1 MAGYIALIAMKM
13 RCLVA
18 FRPSLYLS
26 AALGLLVATS
36 GVASAESLQDA
47 MAAAY
52 ANNPDLNAQRAGT
65 RAADENVPLALAQG
79 RPTITGQVSAS
90 LSASD
95 TRYKFRSY
103 TDWASTYTDTAAV
116 QSKITIIQPLY
127 AGGRIENGVNQAE
140 AAVKASREQLRSK
153 EQSILLDAASAYMQV
168 ILSGEVLDL
177 RKSNVAFLQ
186 EQVRAAND
194 RFSVGEGTRTDV
206 SQAEAAMAAATSSVS
221 VAQADLLTAQANYVK
236 VVGHAPKNLRDP
248 GPVAKLLPAKL
259 SVAVDASRT
268 EHPAIRAAIYNAD
281 TASYNVMIEEGTL
294 LPTLSLQG
302 SVGNTL
308 AGSSTNSS
316 NDPNRARTLDASVAA
331 VLSIPIYQGGAEYAS
346 VRRAKEELGQAK
358 LQVDVARMSVDAALI
373 QAWSTLESSKAQI
386 VAAQASV
393 DASKLAL
400 EGVVEEQKVGQRT
413 TLDVLNAQSTL
424 IDARL
429 SQVSARAQLVVASY
443 SVAAAMGRLDR
454 ERLNLKV
461 VAYRPEHHYEQVRD
475 KWIGLRTP
483 DGR

>member
-1 MAGYIALIAMKM
+1 M
-13 RCLVA
+13 A

-26 AALGLLVATS
+26 AAFGLLVAMS
-36 GVASAESLQDA
+36 GVASAESLQEA

-65 RAADENVPLALAQG
+65 RAADEYVPQALAQG
-79 RPTITGQVSAS
+79 RPTITGQISAS
-90 LSASD
+90 YNASD
-95 TRYKFRSY
+95 TRYRFRPY
-103 TDWASTYTDTAAV
+103 TDWASTYTDTGAV
-116 QSKITIIQPLY
+116 QSQITIIQPLY
-127 AGGRIENGVNQAE
+127 AGGRIENGVNRAE

-153 EQSILLDAASAYMQV
+153 EQSTLLDTASAYMQV
-168 ILSGEVLDL
+168 IMYGQVLEL
-177 RKSNVAFLQ
+177 RKSNVAFLK

-206 SQAEAAMAAATSSVS
+206 SQAEAAMAAATSAVS

-236 VVGHAPKNLRDP
+236 VVGHAPKSLRDP
-248 GPVAKLLPAKL
+248 GPVTKLMPAKL
-259 SVAVDASRT
+259 SAAVDASRR
-268 EHPAIRAAIYNAD
+268 EHPAIRAAIHNAD
-281 TASYNVMIEEGTL
+281 TAAYNVEIEEGAL

-302 SVGNTL
+302 SLGHTL
-308 AGSSTNSS
+308 TSSSTNSS
-316 NDPNRARTLDASVAA
+316 DTPDKSRTLDASIGA
-331 VLSIPIYQGGAEYAS
+331 VLSIPIYQGGGEYSS
-346 VRRAKEELGQAK
+346 VRQAKEELGQAK
-358 LQVDVARMSVDAALI
+358 LQVDVARMSVDAALT
-373 QAWSTLESSKAQI
+373 QAWSTLESAKAQI

-393 DASKLAL
+393 EASRLAL

-429 SQVSARAQLVVASY
+429 SEVSARAQLVVASY
-443 SVAAAMGRLDR
+443 SVVAAMGRLDR
-454 ERLNLKV
+454 ERLGLKIA
-461 VAYRPEHHYEQVRD
+461 AYRPEHHYEQVRD

>member
-1 MAGYIALIAMKM
+1 MAGYIASIAMKM

-26 AALGLLVATS
+26 AAFGLLVAMS

-65 RAADENVPLALAQG
+65 RAADESVPLALAQG
-79 RPTITGQVSAS
+79 RPIITGQVSAS

-153 EQSILLDAASAYMQV
+153 EQSTLLEAASAYMQV

-236 VVGHAPKNLRDP
+236 VVGHAPKSLRDP
-248 GPVAKLLPAKL
+248 GPVSKLLPAKL

-308 AGSSTNSS
+308 AGSSTNNS

-475 KWIGLRTP
+475 KWFGLRTP